1 MEIDLLE
8 KKREFIALLDE
19 ESARRDEPQ
28 QQIMTEEF
36 GIALTQVDK
45 TPGIQEFYISDI
57 DDRYRI
63 DGIGVNDPDDDD
75 IDPAFYLVITDFDS
89 DTEAVGSLNMADVDR
104 LVGKVS
110 RAVETIT
117 DAKFLETQEDQWKTS
132 ILGNDIIRK
141 LGSIPSF
148 KIVIFSTRELRMRG
162 GSFKSR
168 TLLGKTVRTVVADI
182 KYWAEYELSGQSSLE
197 IDFVDSFGKG
207 IPCLHASTHSSE
219 IESYLLAIEGGF
231 LAEIYA
237 TYGDRL
243 LESNIRTFLSV
254 KKDSVND
261 GMQFTIANNP
271 NQFFAFNNGIT
282 ATAVSVET
290 SVNPETNCLELT
302 KLTSLQIVNGG
313 QTTASLK
320 YARDKTGLNLD
331 DIYVQVK
338 LNVLKNEKVDPTEWA
353 NQEDKNHDIV
363 RKIARYSNTQ
373 NKVSASDL
381 ESNHQLLIELERQIK
396 ALKTPPRG
404 DNNYS
409 EDWFFERS
417 RGRYNNLFAYKRG
430 AELNKL
436 KAQYPRHQYL
446 EKTKAA
452 KYYLVF
458 ETDRYK
464 KIPRGS
470 WTINSKYGLV
480 GATQACVGAQ
490 RAFEIFMAINKDK
503 FQKTPGIISRIWASD
518 FIAKIILYTQLDK
531 AVNASPWYRAKKG
544 YKAQTINY
552 TLGLCAAA
560 LHQKGLVL
568 DTRKIWQTQEVP
580 DELLTQL
587 VWFAKAVSEIIFTAH
602 PNQSNPSQFAK
613 YNIAWTCMEHLI
625 AHVPSEIFSF
635 VMPQEQWEKRL
646 QDAAEMTHQQGDM
659 YTWEQLVAK
668 YSDRFGE
675 LEQHLK
681 MEERYTREYGKLLDR
696 LITKTPPS
704 YQSGD
709 GDLLKKMLIEA
720 CWEED

>member
-1 MEIDLLE
+1 MKIDLLE
-8 KKREFIALLDE
+8 KKRELIALLDE

-28 QQIMTEEF
+28 QQVMTEEF
-36 GIALTQVDK
+36 GLAFTNQDGA
-45 TPGIQEFYISDI
+45 PGIQEFYIGDM
-57 DDRYRI
+57 DGRYQI
-63 DGIGVNDPDDDD
+63 DGIGMGDSDADE
-75 IDPAFYLVITDFDS
+75 DPAFHLVITDFDS
-89 DTEAVGSLNMADVDR
+89 DTEAVGSLNAADIDR
-104 LVGKVS
+104 LVGRVM

-117 DAKFLETQEDQWKTS
+117 DPSFLETQEDQWKTS
-132 ILGNDIIRK
+132 ILGNEIVRK
-141 LGSIPSF
+141 LGVIPNF

-162 GSFKSR
+162 GSFKAR
-168 TLLGKTVRTVVADI
+168 TLLGKTVRTAVADI

-197 IDFVDSFGKG
+197 IDFIESFGKG
-207 IPCLHASTHSSE
+207 IPCLHASTHSAE
-219 IESYLLAIEGGF
+219 IESYLLAIEGKY

-237 TYGDRL
+237 SYGDRL

-261 GMQFTIANNP
+261 GMQRTIANNP

-282 ATAVSVET
+282 ATAESVET
-290 SVNPETNCLELT
+290 AINPETNCLELT

-320 YARDKTGLNLD
+320 YARDKTGLELE

-338 LNVLKNEKVDPTEWA
+338 LNVLKNEETEPNAWA
-353 NQEDKNHDIV
+353 SQEDKNHDIV

-381 ESNHQLLIELERQIK
+381 ESNHKLLIELERQVK

-430 AELNKL
+430 AELAKL
-436 KAQYPRHQYL
+436 KAQYPKHQYL

-452 KYYLVF
+452 RYYLVF
-458 ETDRYK
+458 ETDRFK
-464 KIPRGS
+464 KVPRGS
-470 WTINSKYGLV
+470 WKVNPEAGLV
-480 GATQACVGAQ
+480 GATQACHGVQ
-490 RAFEIFMAINKDK
+490 RAFEIFMAITKER
-503 FQKTPGIISRIWASD
+503 FEKTPGIISRIWASD
-518 FIAKIILYTQLDK
+518 FVAKAIIYIQLDK
-531 AVNASPWYRAKKG
+531 AVNASSWYRARKG

-560 LHQKGLVL
+560 LSQKGLAL

-580 DELLTQL
+580 EELLNRL
-587 VWFAKAVSEIIFTAH
+587 VWFAKAVSEIIFTAD
-602 PNQSNPSQFAK
+602 PSQSNPSQFAK
-613 YNIAWTCMEHLI
+613 YNIAWRYLEHLI
-625 AHVPSEIFSF
+625 ENIPEELFSYA
-635 VMPQEQWEKRL
+635 MPKDAWEERL
-646 QDAAEMTHQQGDM
+646 GLAAEMSTQQGDM
-659 YTWEQLVAK
+659 TLWEQLQTK
-668 YSDRFGE
+668 YQSNFSA

-681 MEERYTREYGKLLDR
+681 MEERYTTEYKNLLQR
-696 LITKTPPS
+696 LITKRPEP
-704 YQSGD
+704 YKPGD

-720 CWEED
+720 CWEDD